1 MHCLVSQA
9 LSQYISTIALDDNE
23 KISINEVLEVLIGV
37 ETFTSTSSFDTES
50 LEFLK
55 MNDFFC
61 GGDTQ
66 FTYRFNE

>member
-1 MHCLVSQA
+1 M
-9 LSQYISTIALDDNE
+9 
-23 KISINEVLEVLIGV
+23 LEVLIGV

-50 LEFLK
+50 LQFLK